1 MEHNISKPE
10 VKWVQIKL
18 KGNKAVRLDGILI
31 AMQKLV
37 VDFCTD
43 KFTDII
49 KNYTTVVIDMQVQL
63 DPFS

>member
-1 MEHNISKPE
+1 M
-10 VKWVQIKL
+10 
-18 KGNKAVRLDGILI
+18 RLDGILI

-63 DPFS
+63 DPIFIALAKKPGTNEYEPQ